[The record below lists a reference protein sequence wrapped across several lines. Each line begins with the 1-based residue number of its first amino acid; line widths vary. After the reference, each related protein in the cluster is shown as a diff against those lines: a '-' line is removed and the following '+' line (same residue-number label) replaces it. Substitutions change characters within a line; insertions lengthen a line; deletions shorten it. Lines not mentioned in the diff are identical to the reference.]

1 MKRLNDSFFI
11 IGKVKKNDFGRMS
24 GPIVLCALVLQIT
37 IVHLT
42 IKPAGNAAILFFLG
56 EIIVS
61 LIVGYGYEALKFK
74 PLLNL
79 YADTIKRK
87 TDNEK
92 Q

>member
-1 MKRLNDSFFI
+1 
-11 IGKVKKNDFGRMS
+11 MS
-24 GPIVLCALVLQIT
+24 GPIALCALVLQIT

-42 IKPAGNAAILFFLG
+42 IKPAGYAAILFFLG

-87 TDNEK
+87 TKLFNLIHDVQYVIRITCRENHE
-92 Q
+92 